1 MQDIMTKCVLH
12 TCFVGDSRC
21 RLNILHSQF
30 GFGFG
35 LTFLYLPIIALSLS
49 ISLSLYI
56 YIYRY
61 LIYSGPKFSCQLQL
75 CLHKVFF
82 LNTQT
87 THMHQKVRAVMMLV
101 AVWLSFHAVSI
112 CSSFLFNKHYIYSQ
126 LPYRCTNDVLL
137 KFLGS
142 QVYSLCGL
150 KNDFFVW
157 SLPLKQRNICCH
169 S

>member
-1 MQDIMTKCVLH
+1 MCLTYMFCWRFAMQIKHSTFSIWLW
-12 TCFVGDSRC
+12 FW
-21 RLNILHSQF
+21 LN
-30 GFGFG
+30 
-35 LTFLYLPIIALSLS
+35 LPVPSHYSSLSLS
-49 ISLSLYI
+49 LSLYIYI

-87 THMHQKVRAVMMLV
+87 THMHQKVRAVMMSV
-101 AVWLSFHAVSI
+101 AVVVFSCYAVSV

-126 LPYRCTNDVLL
+126 LPYHCTNDVLL

-142 QVYSLCGL
+142 QVYSLGMWL
-150 KNDFFVW
+150 K
-157 SLPLKQRNICCH
+157 K
-169 S
+169 